1 MLSTIAVIAIRKIS
15 TKEKAIPKITYNK
28 IKESIL
34 GPCLHGSRQTLA
46 RFHLA
51 FTRERRTQLHEF
63 LNGQVCKFG
72 KRRSQMFAGAGWR
85 DGMKNRC
92 DNGKFLVNKPRN
104 KSGNFPRN
112 ANSNVILFLSNHA
125 ILNTERSYKRQ
136 GHATLK
142 HFVGFFVQWWK
153 AEITVA

>member
-1 MLSTIAVIAIRKIS
+1 MLILTIPCNNTSNFTPGHAYPRLR
-15 TKEKAIPKITYNK
+15 PRLH
-28 IKESIL
+28 ESGQIFARTNIYKVPPYL
-34 GPCLHGSRQTLA
+34 YTGPVELD
-46 RFHLA
+46 
-51 FTRERRTQLHEF
+51 EF